1 MARRKRQFLSAEEP
15 QKQAAPSLPVW
26 ETAIYA
32 RLSVENSKKKDDGDS
47 IEGQIEICRDYVA
60 EHPYLHLTDTYVDN
74 GWTGTNTDRPDF
86 KRLLAD
92 IQEGKIK
99 ALVIKDFSRFSRD
112 YIEAGNLLEN
122 IFPAMGVRFIS
133 VVDRYDSFE
142 TEEAQVGSFEMQVQ
156 HFTSVIESN
165 PNYELVKIYTD
176 EGVSGTSVAGRKGFQ
191 EMMADAEKGKIDLI
205 LTKSISR
212 FGRNIVDILT
222 ALRKLSDLTPP
233 VAVNFESEG
242 INTSD
247 GKNKLVISILS
258 ALAELESQQKSI
270 AIKEGIRYRMQEG
283 LYKFSVR
290 NTIGYYRD
298 YSGRIKVE
306 PAEARI
312 VEYIFESFL
321 EGASPQEIA
330 DSLTEQGIRSPKGM
344 ERWRQATIRSIL
356 SNEKYCG
363 DVLYQKTYS
372 KDYLTHKSVKNR
384 DVLPQYYWENNHT
397 AIIDRKTWQK
407 AQELLSSGN
416 FGRHGKPLAA
426 MKKKFVVAKVK
437 SGVLRGFML
446 LDMDWTKE
454 ERDTVIK
461 IIENTELDLNQAE
474 RSQDYGY

>member
-1 MARRKRQFLSAEEP
+1 MRKNLTEIVFILDRSGSMRGLEADTIGGFNSMIEKQQKAEGDALISTVLFDNTSEVIHDRVDVKCIKP
-15 QKQAAPSLPVW
+15 MTDEDYTVRGC
-26 ETAIYA
+26 TALLDAIGGAIHHVGNVHKYA
-32 RLSVENSKKKDDGDS
+32 RAEDVPEHTLFVITTDGMEN
-47 IEGQIEICRDYVA
+47 A
-60 EHPYLHLTDTYVDN
+60 
-74 GWTGTNTDRPDF
+74 
-86 KRLLAD
+86 
-92 IQEGKIK
+92 
-99 ALVIKDFSRFSRD
+99 SR
-112 YIEAGNLLEN
+112 
-122 IFPAMGVRFIS
+122 
-133 VVDRYDSFE
+133 RYDSDK
-142 TEEAQVGSFEMQVQ
+142 VKKM
-156 HFTSVIESN
+156 IERQ
-165 PNYELVKIYTD
+165 K
-176 EGVSGTSVAGRKGFQ
+176 
-191 EMMADAEKGKIDLI
+191 EK
-205 LTKSISR
+205 
-212 FGRNIVDILT
+212 
-222 ALRKLSDLTPP
+222 
-233 VAVNFESEG
+233 
-242 INTSD
+242 
-247 GKNKLVISILS
+247 
-258 ALAELESQQKSI
+258 
-270 AIKEGIRYRMQEG
+270 YRMQEG

-397 AIIDRKTWQK
+397 AIIDRETWQK